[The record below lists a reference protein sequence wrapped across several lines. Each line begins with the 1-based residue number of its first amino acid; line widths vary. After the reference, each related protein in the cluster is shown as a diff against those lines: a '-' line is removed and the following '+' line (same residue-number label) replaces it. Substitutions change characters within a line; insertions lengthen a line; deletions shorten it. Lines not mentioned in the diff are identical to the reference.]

1 MYDEISEM
9 IGKVMASVEVKDDNT
24 VMSFIDVNGNE
35 YIFYH
40 EQDCCESVDINDIC
54 GDLNDLVGNP
64 ILEAEEVAGVGF
76 GLLNRYEESFTWTF
90 YKFATIKGN
99 VTVRWY
105 GSSNGDYSES
115 VDFRIQKVK

>member
-24 VMSFIDVNGNE
+24 VMSFIDVNGNQ

-40 EQDCCESVDINDIC
+40 EQDCCESVEINDIC

-76 GLLNRYEESFTWTF
+76 GPLNRYEESFTWTF

-105 GSSNGDYSES
+105 GSSNSYYSKS